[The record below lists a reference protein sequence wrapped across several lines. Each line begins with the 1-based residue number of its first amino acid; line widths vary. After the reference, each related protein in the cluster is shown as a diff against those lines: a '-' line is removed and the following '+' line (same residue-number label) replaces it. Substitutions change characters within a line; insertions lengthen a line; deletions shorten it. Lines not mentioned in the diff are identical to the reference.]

1 MEIRGNLLTDLSGKP
16 LWGDLELAYRVAGEC
31 LGIRWEGTPEKQGW
45 SVFFESRK
53 QDWNDTTYFFR
64 LGTGWVGED
73 AVGFVTLG
81 GAHRRGD
88 FSLEGRLTY
97 QMASVT
103 NLRLDLEGRWRVSK
117 NTSLIAG
124 YSGLLTGEKTP
135 LDDLRFEGVFVG
147 LRITF

>member
-1 MEIRGNLLTDLSGKP
+1 
-16 LWGDLELAYRVAGEC
+16 
-31 LGIRWEGTPEKQGW
+31 
-45 SVFFESRK
+45 
-53 QDWNDTTYFFR
+53 
-64 LGTGWVGED
+64 
-73 AVGFVTLG
+73 
-81 GAHRRGD
+81 
-88 FSLEGRLTY
+88 
-97 QMASVT
+97 MASVT